1 MGVAVREKPE
11 VRAEEG
17 VEADL
22 ERCMHTR
29 EGRRVCVVHEQTVSK
44 RSKPALTPTN
54 HLLALGKSK
63 RERERERERWGV
75 RSEGVEG
82 GGAGGGGGVGGV
94 VHAVSGPLHGYTWNR
109 GGCHSQER
117 GIQREG

>member
-17 VEADL
+17 VEAEL

-63 RERERERERWGV
+63 RERERERERERDGGSGA
-75 RSEGVEG
+75 RESRGEGQ
-82 GGAGGGGGVGGV
+82 AG
-94 VHAVSGPLHGYTWNR
+94 R
-109 GGCHSQER
+109 
-117 GIQREG
+117 